1 MNWIK
6 QLFQDEDG
14 DSDEMALLTVCGFF
28 TFLGLEIYSVVFVP
42 GFKFDPNSF
51 GIGMGAALGAA
62 SAGMGWKSN
71 QEGKRNA
78 S

>member
-14 DSDEMALLTVCGFF
+14 EADEMALLAICGFF

-42 GFKFDPNSF
+42 DFKFDPNSF
-51 GIGMGAALGAA
+51 GVGMGAALGAA
-62 SAGMGWKSN
+62 AAGMGWKSH

-78 S
+78 P